1 MQKNLYA
8 DREADLKKQKD
19 DKKDGSA
26 EQGDD
31 VLGKKKIA
39 DTSPFANDAPTRPE
53 QANQSAE
60 NITNQMAQANGIG
73 KAGEKTYETSQGAIT
88 GGEYTNKNGTFLVAN
103 NSEGQAVK
111 YKVETDATTGAK
123 TLVDQAGKG
132 ETLQVKAVETP
143 AVRTGE
149 STTTPQ
155 SSTERQSTTPTERQ
169 SATPTESHPPSSE
182 RQNISPPE
190 KVPARGDGTTTTP
203 APISDGQTQ
212 PKHGTDATKQP
223 PASVVGQTI
232 DATPPSSAK
241 PNAGDAPAPP
251 GPTKTPTA
259 SDGSISTPPVKT
271 VTDTPPPVQTHP
283 AAPAPGADGQI
294 KPSSPTTVT
303 GGIDSSTGQPQPIIK
318 PGTPVATSTEGQVVT
333 SGPKPSPVPTIS
345 DSSPQPPAKTA
356 PVSDAGALQPAKPG
370 TTTAPVAIDAGAPQ
384 PAKPGTPGAPV
395 AIDAGTP
402 QPAKP
407 GTPGAP
413 IAAEGTTKV
422 PTTGTDTVSS
432 LPKPN
437 APTDGPISQPVVR
450 QPGDGGI
457 QPSPAKPVSPSDG
470 PVVSQAPVPA
480 SGDLSGTKPV
490 GRSPVDGPAGVPGQI
505 GQDGPGKL
513 APITTPTESNIG
525 KTPALPGDTT
535 PGRVSNPVG
544 DTTLG
549 KVPTPP
555 VDTTLGKLPTQ
566 PGETTL
572 GKVTTPAGDVSI
584 ASGATTGGLDK
595 LRPTTPTEATPGIG
609 AATFA
614 PNPAQAAALKQ
625 VGFDINNPTDVS
637 FLASAR
643 AQLQAARLAEGNS
656 QLTLANVLG
665 NANAAD
671 ANKLAAFLSGKP
683 DALASQV
690 TLSDANLGK
699 LNALF
704 KTEAATLATVPTPLD
719 TQKAA
724 LGRGMADFMA
734 AANPATLSQRDIYNE
749 MNKLTAH
756 LQPNDASQ
764 RLGMAE
770 LLGRTLTPQ
779 LRPDVQTPVTT
790 TRVETSIVKP
800 ENQQAVNNA
809 LAEARTRAD
818 VADLTPKPVPTA
830 ARADMADNAATLA
843 AASRGLQP
851 QSERI
856 PLPDAGKTAEHG
868 IRQNTMSTTEG
879 IANTKIPTEE
889 AGRGIKMSAE
899 LAGADRAAANTDR
912 ATANSARSDM
922 VETNEK
928 HVEAKKKHETSDH
941 TGQGGQGGAGGGFGI
956 DASILTGAALRV
968 VDTTGSDKIDATKKK
983 DDDEKKTPRR
993 RYVVR
998 FNDSL
1003 KSIAQKAYKDERIGV
1018 LIGAINSEVIQEN
1031 TPLDEPL
1038 KAGMQIWLP
1047 SESEVQSFF
1056 ENINDYMAQRE
1067 QLSPEEELARRFGNG
1082 WSGNQNPSLIPPIA
1096 KSQSRP
1102 WPTESIPAAQSQAST
1117 GPNTEPSEGLTDT
1130 TIAAAKRR
1138 ENVEKVLGPLGKQ
1151 QQTKAIEYTVRL
1163 GDSLK
1168 SIATKHPALQDVA
1181 LWELI
1186 ASVNKITVPG
1196 RDSSA
1201 VKLNRGSKL
1210 ILPTPDEIAEF
1221 REEKAE
1227 KKASNAGSQ
1236 TVITSNL
1243 RMPPTKPI
1251 TAPPTPFLSGPTTG
1265 GLDDQ
1270 GFTRATA
1277 PITDAGASMLRAG
1290 GFVKAEQQRVSE
1302 DAETVSTAAIQPSK
1316 PIMTDKPQVENVKQ
1330 LADDCRIVRRHM
1342 VDQNG
1347 RLYQAQLEV
1356 NRRGEWLTVM
1366 MYNISEGNCWRK
1378 CINEHGVTEILPLEL
1393 PTPAIHQM
1401 LESDFSNNW
1410 EEHRDRFLKQPV

>member
-1 MQKNLYA
+1 LQPKPVTAAPVGTDGSTLQPKPVTA
-8 DREADLKKQKD
+8 APVGT
-19 DKKDGSA
+19 DGSA
-26 EQGDD
+26 
-31 VLGKKKIA
+31 L
-39 DTSPFANDAPTRPE
+39 
-53 QANQSAE
+53 
-60 NITNQMAQANGIG
+60 
-73 KAGEKTYETSQGAIT
+73 
-88 GGEYTNKNGTFLVAN
+88 
-103 NSEGQAVK
+103 
-111 YKVETDATTGAK
+111 
-123 TLVDQAGKG
+123 
-132 ETLQVKAVETP
+132 
-143 AVRTGE
+143 
-149 STTTPQ
+149 
-155 SSTERQSTTPTERQ
+155 
-169 SATPTESHPPSSE
+169 
-182 RQNISPPE
+182 
-190 KVPARGDGTTTTP
+190 
-203 APISDGQTQ
+203 Q
-212 PKHGTDATKQP
+212 PKPVTAAPVGTD
-223 PASVVGQTI
+223 
-232 DATPPSSAK
+232 
-241 PNAGDAPAPP
+241 
-251 GPTKTPTA
+251 
-259 SDGSISTPPVKT
+259 GS
-271 VTDTPPPVQTHP
+271 
-283 AAPAPGADGQI
+283 
-294 KPSSPTTVT
+294 
-303 GGIDSSTGQPQPIIK
+303 
-318 PGTPVATSTEGQVVT
+318 
-333 SGPKPSPVPTIS
+333 
-345 DSSPQPPAKTA
+345 
-356 PVSDAGALQPAKPG
+356 ALQPKPV
-370 TTTAPVAIDAGAPQ
+370 TAAPVGTDGSTLQ
-384 PAKPGTPGAPV
+384 PKPVTAAPV
-395 AIDAGTP
+395 GTD
-402 QPAKP
+402 
-407 GTPGAP
+407 GS
-413 IAAEGTTKV
+413 TTKV
-422 PTTGTDTVSS
+422 PTTG
-432 LPKPN
+432 
-437 APTDGPISQPVVR
+437 
-450 QPGDGGI
+450 
-457 QPSPAKPVSPSDG
+457 SD
-470 PVVSQAPVPA
+470 
-480 SGDLSGTKPV
+480 
-490 GRSPVDGPAGVPGQI
+490 
-505 GQDGPGKL
+505 
-513 APITTPTESNIG
+513 N
-525 KTPALPGDTT
+525 T
-535 PGRVSNPVG
+535 PGRLPTPGG

-555 VDTTLGKLPTQ
+555 VDTTVSKLPTQ
-566 PGETTL
+566 PGDTNL

-584 ASGATTGGLDK
+584 ASGTTAAGLDK
-595 LRPTTPTEATPGIG
+595 LRPTTPTEATNPGIG
-609 AATFA
+609 ATTFA

-625 VGFDINNPTDVS
+625 AGFDINNPTDVS
-637 FLASAR
+637 FLNSAR

-656 QLTLANVLG
+656 QLSLANVLG

-671 ANKLAAFLSGKP
+671 ANKLAAFLTGKP

-690 TLSDANLGK
+690 ALSDANLGK

-704 KTEAATLATVPTPLD
+704 KTEAAALATVPTTLD
-719 TQKAA
+719 SQKAA

-734 AANPATLSQRDIYNE
+734 AAHPSTLSQRDIYNE
-749 MNKLTAH
+749 VNKLTAH

-779 LRPDVQTPVTT
+779 LRPEAQTPTAP
-790 TRVETSIVKP
+790 TRVETSIIKP

-818 VADLTPKPVPTA
+818 MAESAPKPVPTA

-843 AASRGLQP
+843 AAGRALQQ

-856 PLPDAGKTAEHG
+856 PLPDAGKTADLAN
-868 IRQNTMSTTEG
+868 RQNTMSATEG
-879 IANTKIPTEE
+879 IANTRIPTED

-899 LAGADRAAANTDR
+899 LTGGDRGTANTDR
-912 ATANSARSDM
+912 ATANGARSDM

-928 HVEAKKKHETSDH
+928 HDAKKKHETNDH
-941 TGQGGQGGAGGGFGI
+941 TNQAGQGGGGGFGI

-968 VDTTGSDKIDATKKK
+968 VDTTGSDKLDTTKKK
-983 DDDEKKTPRR
+983 DDDEKKAPRR

-1018 LIGAINSEVIQEN
+1018 LIAAINSEVIQEKM
-1031 TPLDEPL
+1031 PLDEPL

-1047 SESEVQSFF
+1047 SESEVQAFF

-1067 QLSPEEELARRFGNG
+1067 NLSPEEELARRFGNG
-1082 WSGNQNPSLIPPIA
+1082 WSGNQNPSLIPPVA

-1117 GPNTEPSEGLTDT
+1117 GPNTELSEGLADAA
-1130 TIAAAKRR
+1130 IAAAKRR
-1138 ENVEKVLGPLGKQ
+1138 ENVEKVLGPLGK

-1221 REEKAE
+1221 REEQAE
-1227 KKASNAGSQ
+1227 KKTSNAGSQ

-1316 PIMTDKPQVENVKQ
+1316 PITTDKPQVENVKQ

-1356 NRRGEWLTVM
+1356 NRGGEWLTVM

-1378 CINEHGVTEILPLEL
+1378 CLNEHGVTEILPLEL